1 MAPNPLTPELIREG
15 VRTVEAD
22 FYLFAERLQIVTAQG
37 QVRPLVPNPAQR
49 RVVEALQRGSSVVV
63 VKARQLGITTICAA
77 FLFWRAYASTTPTN
91 SASILHKME
100 ASKEVFAKV
109 TNFYDSIPAPIRR
122 KLSTKTASSLK
133 FKASKSSY
141 TAGTAGGKGG
151 LRSFSLHLAHLS
163 ELCFYDDPEEVLANT
178 IAALNGNQ
186 IVIESTCQQY
196 GDAVHSLVDRAQKGE
211 LPGRWELL
219 FFPWH
224 EHDDYA
230 QDPPPTWR
238 PTPREVEYQR
248 VYKLTLA
255 QLYWRNQ
262 KVLEIGSDKFRTEY
276 PSSLDELFE
285 QRSGSYYT
293 SEDLENTT
301 VIPSVMLTDWQIEPP
316 QKGTQY
322 AIGVDVSAG
331 VGRDYS
337 VAYVLSKKTRS
348 PVYVFRSNEVGPVA
362 LARRLQHL
370 AALYHNALVLVESNS
385 WGLPVLNELRHLGG
399 VRQWMKAGKPW
410 TTTAQSKLLLHEEL
424 KSAIRRGEIP
434 LLDYGVVSEL
444 RALALPEAGLAPESV
459 RGARGHSDAAMALGL
474 AWQALKA
481 VPEPGDFIGKLI
493 SAHKIQQ
500 AKHARQSILLPR

>member
-1 MAPNPLTPELIREG
+1 LITPESIREA
-15 VRTVEAD
+15 VSSIEED
-22 FYLFAERLQIVTAQG
+22 FYSFAERLKIVSAG
-37 QVRPLVPNPAQR
+37 GEVVPLRLNPAQ
-49 RVVEALQRGSSVVV
+49 VKVAEALLRGCSVVV
-63 VKARQLGITTICAA
+63 TKARQLGITTVCT
-77 FLFWRAYASTTPTN
+77 AYAFWKTYTSPAPVN
-91 SASILHKME
+91 IVSILHKME
-100 ASKEVFAKV
+100 ASKQAFTKV
-109 TNFYDSIPAPIRR
+109 TGFYDSIPSPIRR
-122 KLSTKTASSLK
+122 KLRGRNASQIQFKESRATYMIATA
-133 FKASKSSY
+133 
-141 TAGTAGGKGG
+141 AGDGGM
-151 LRSFSLHLAHLS
+151 RSWTLHLAHLS
-163 ELCFYDDPEEVLANT
+163 ELAYYNDPEEVLAT
-178 IAALNGNQ
+178 VIAALNGNPC
-186 IVIESTCQQY
+186 VVESTCRQY
-196 GDAVHSLVDRAQKGE
+196 GDAIHSLVDRAQKGE

-224 EHDDYA
+224 EHGDYT

-238 PTPREVEYQR
+238 PTPRELEYQR
-248 VYKLTLA
+248 KYGLRLA
-255 QLYWRNQ
+255 QLYWWTQ
-262 KVLEIGSDKFRTEY
+262 KRLEIGADLMRTEY

-293 SEDLENTT
+293 SEDLEHVT
-301 VIPSVMLTDWQIEPP
+301 VIPSIALTDWEIEPP
-316 QKGTQY
+316 QKGVQY

-348 PVYVFRSNEVGPVA
+348 PVYVYRSNETTPEV

-370 AALYHNALVLVESNS
+370 AKYYHDALVLVESNS
-385 WGLPVLNELRHLGG
+385 WGLPVLAGLRHLGG
-399 VRQWMKAGKPW
+399 VRQWMRAGKPW
-410 TTTAQSKLLLHEEL
+410 VTTAQSKLLLHEEL

-481 VPEPGDFIGKLI
+481 VPEPGDFIGKMI

-500 AKHARQSILLPR
+500 ARHARQSILLPR

>member
-1 MAPNPLTPELIREG
+1 MAPRPLTSEQIREH
-15 VRTVEAD
+15 VQAVEAD
-22 FYLFAERLQIVTAQG
+22 FLRFAERLEIVTAQG
-37 QVRPLVPNPAQR
+37 QVRPLACTPAQL
-49 RVVEALQRGSSVVV
+49 RVVQALERGSNVVV
-63 VKARQLGITTICAA
+63 VKARQLGITTVCAA
-77 FLFWRAYASTTPTN
+77 YLFWRAYTSKTPTN
-91 SASILHKME
+91 TASVLHKME
-100 ASKEVFAKV
+100 AAREVFTKI
-109 TNFYDSIPAPIRR
+109 TSFYDSIPVPIRR
-122 KLSTKTASSLK
+122 KLCAKTAHQIK
-133 FKASKSSY
+133 FKPSKASY
-141 TAGTAGGKGG
+141 FAGTAGGHGG

-186 IVIESTCQQY
+186 IIIESTCQQY

-224 EHDDYA
+224 EHGDYS
-230 QDPPPTWR
+230 QDPPPTWS
-238 PTPREVEYQR
+238 PTPRELEYQR

-262 KVLEIGSDKFRTEY
+262 KVLEIGNDKFRTEY

-301 VIPSVMLTDWQIEPP
+301 VIPSVALTDWEIEPP
-316 QKGTQY
+316 QKGVQY

-331 VGRDYS
+331 IGRDYS
-337 VAYVLSKKTRS
+337 VAYVLSKKTRR
-348 PVYVFRSNEVGPVA
+348 PVYIFRSNEATPVI

-370 AALYHNALVLVESNS
+370 AAYYHNALVLVESNS

-399 VRQWMKAGKPW
+399 VRQWMRAGKPW
-410 TTTAQSKLLLHEEL
+410 TTTAQSKLLLHEDL
-424 KSAIRRGEIP
+424 KTAIRRGEIP

-474 AWQALKA
+474 AWQCLKA
-481 VPEPGDFIGKLI
+481 VPEPGDFIGKMVQ
-493 SAHKIQQ
+493 AHKIQQ
-500 AKHARQSILLPR
+500 ARNARQSILLPR